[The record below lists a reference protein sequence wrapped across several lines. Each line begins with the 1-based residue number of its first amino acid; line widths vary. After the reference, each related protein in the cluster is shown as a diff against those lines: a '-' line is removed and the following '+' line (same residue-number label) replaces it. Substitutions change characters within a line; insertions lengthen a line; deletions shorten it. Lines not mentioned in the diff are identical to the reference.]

1 MAGATALTPSEYLN
15 NSLKNADSSEWN
27 SAMDDLDRIII
38 DRLQNDGS
46 QTYAEIGAAAGLSAS
61 AVNDRLKR
69 LRAEGV
75 IRRLTADIDPA
86 AIGLGMLSFVL
97 VAVNEPQGEVRFRD
111 AMKAAPEVL
120 ECHHLTGDFSYLLKL
135 RLRDTAHLEQF
146 LMDRLKP
153 LAGVA
158 RTHTLIALSSVK
170 ETHIMPASLSR
181 AAHA

>member
-1 MAGATALTPSEYLN
+1 ME
-15 NSLKNADSSEWN
+15 
-27 SAMDDLDRIII
+27 
-38 DRLQNDGS
+38 RLQVDGAL
-46 QTYAEIGAAAGLSAS
+46 TYAEIGAAAGLSAS

-75 IRRLTADIDPA
+75 IRRMTADIDPG
-86 AIGLGMLSFVL
+86 AIGLPLLAFVL
-97 VAVNEPQGEVRFRD
+97 VAVNDAPAEARFRD

-135 RLRDTAHLEQF
+135 RLRDTAHLEHF

-153 LAGVA
+153 LGGIV

-170 ETHIMPASLSR
+170 ETHVLSASLSQ

>member
-1 MAGATALTPSEYLN
+1 
-15 NSLKNADSSEWN
+15 
-27 SAMDDLDRIII
+27 MDEIDRIIV

-46 QTYAEIGAAAGLSAS
+46 LTYAEIGVAAGLSPS

-69 LRAEGV
+69 LRADGV
-75 IRRLTADIDPA
+75 IRRMTADIDPTA
-86 AIGLGMLSFVL
+86 LGLTRLAFVL
-97 VAVNEPQGEVRFRD
+97 VAFNEPAGEARFRD

-135 RLRDTAHLEQF
+135 RLRDTAHLEHF

-153 LAGVA
+153 LPGVV

-170 ETHIMPASLSR
+170 ETHILSASLPG

>member
-1 MAGATALTPSEYLN
+1 
-15 NSLKNADSSEWN
+15 
-27 SAMDDLDRIII
+27 MDDIDRIII
-38 DRLQNDGS
+38 DQLQKDGDL
-46 QTYAEIGAAAGLSAS
+46 TYAEIGAAAGLSAS

-75 IRRLTADIDPA
+75 IRGMTADIDPA
-86 AIGLGMLSFVL
+86 AIGLGLLAFVL
-97 VAVNEPQGEVRFRD
+97 VAINDPQGEARFRQT
-111 AMKAAPEVL
+111 MKDGAEVL

-135 RLRDTAHLEQF
+135 RLRDTAHLEHF

-153 LAGVA
+153 LSGIV

-170 ETHIMPASLSR
+170 ETHVLPVSLTG

>member
-1 MAGATALTPSEYLN
+1 MCIEWIAG
-15 NSLKNADSSEWN
+15 
-27 SAMDDLDRIII
+27 MDGIDRIIL
-38 DRLQNDGS
+38 DRLQADS
-46 QTYAEIGAAAGLSAS
+46 TQTYAEIGAAAGLSAS

-75 IRRLTADIDPA
+75 IRRMTADVDPA
-86 AIGLGMLSFVL
+86 ALGLSLLAFVL
-97 VAVNEPQGEVRFRD
+97 VAVNEPQGESRFR
-111 AMKAAPEVL
+111 AQMKAAPEVL

-153 LAGVA
+153 LAGVV
-158 RTHTLIALSSVK
+158 RTHTLIALSTVK
-170 ETHIMPASLSR
+170 ETHILPASSPA

>member
-1 MAGATALTPSEYLN
+1 
-15 NSLKNADSSEWN
+15 
-27 SAMDDLDRIII
+27 MDAIDRIIL
-38 DRLQNDGS
+38 DQVQADS
-46 QTYAEIGAAAGLSAS
+46 TQTYAEIGAAASLSPS

-75 IRRLTADIDPA
+75 IRRMTADIDPA
-86 AIGLGMLSFVL
+86 AVGLSLLAFVL
-97 VAVNEPQGEVRFRD
+97 VAVNEPQGEGRFRA

-153 LAGVA
+153 LAGVD
-158 RTHTLIALSSVK
+158 RTHTLIALSTMK
-170 ETHIMPASLSR
+170 ETHILPASVPG
-181 AAHA
+181 AVHA

>member
-1 MAGATALTPSEYLN
+1 
-15 NSLKNADSSEWN
+15 
-27 SAMDDLDRIII
+27 MDDI
-38 DRLQNDGS
+38 DRTILERLQADGS

-69 LRAEGV
+69 LRADGV
-75 IRRLTADIDPA
+75 IRRMSAEVDPA
-86 AIGLGMLSFVL
+86 ALGLILLAFVL
-97 VAVNEPQGEVRFRD
+97 VSVNEPPGETRFREV
-111 AMKAAPEVL
+111 MKAAPEVL

-170 ETHIMPASLSR
+170 ETHILPATLAGAR
-181 AAHA
+181 HA

>member
-1 MAGATALTPSEYLN
+1 M
-15 NSLKNADSSEWN
+15 
-27 SAMDDLDRIII
+27 
-38 DRLQNDGS
+38 
-46 QTYAEIGAAAGLSAS
+46 TYAEIGAAAGLSPS

-75 IRRLTADIDPA
+75 IRRVTAEIDPA
-86 AIGLGMLSFVL
+86 AVGLPLLAFVL
-97 VAVNEPQGEVRFRD
+97 VGVNGPQGEAQFRT
-111 AMKAAPEVL
+111 AMNAAPEVL

-153 LAGVA
+153 LSGVV

-170 ETHIMPASLSR
+170 ETHIVSASSSD